1 MALVK
6 WDPWSEV
13 ARLRRELDGFLG
25 DRSAEWR
32 PAADVT
38 RDDDSITVKV
48 DLPGLGADDVKVELR
63 EQSLV
68 ITGERKQESEQKYE
82 GTIVR
87 ERVFGSFIRTL
98 SLPAGVEAEDV
109 QATFA
114 NGELT
119 VTVTLPAQPETKEIE
134 VKSLDQAAV

>member
-32 PAADVT
+32 PAADVA
-38 RDDDSITVKV
+38 RDDDSVTVKL
-48 DLPGLGADDVKVELR
+48 DLPGISASDVKVELR
-63 EQSLV
+63 DQCLV

-82 GTIVR
+82 GTVVR

-98 SLPAGVEAEDV
+98 SLPAGVEQDDV
-109 QATFA
+109 HATFA

-119 VTVTLPAQPETKEIE
+119 VNVTLPAQPEAKEIE
-134 VKSLDQAAV
+134 VKSLDHAAV